1 MGLNEWL
8 MKKFFGVDLKTM
20 TRSKKTN
27 HENALCSFCR
37 KSHLNVGPL
46 VEGPG
51 DVYICGECID
61 LCNSILDQ
69 EKRRRGLGMIHLSD
83 LAHGRS
89 GDKGNHANIGIAC
102 YAEDGYRQLTA
113 KLTAERVAEYFSELK
128 PSRVVRYELPNLLAF
143 NFVLYDVLDGGA
155 SRSLRID
162 SQGKTLALQLL
173 EMEIP
178 APEGT

>member
-1 MGLNEWL
+1 MPPSR
-8 MKKFFGVDLKTM
+8 K
-20 TRSKKTN
+20 
-27 HENALCSFCR
+27 NAYCSYCR
-37 KSHLNVGPL
+37 KSYRDVGPL

-51 DVYICGECID
+51 DVFICGECIE
-61 LCNSILDQ
+61 LCQAILDQ
-69 EKRRRGLGMIHLSD
+69 EKQRRGAKTGRLSD

-102 YAEDGYRQLTA
+102 YTEEGYRKVAGVLTA
-113 KLTAERVAEYFSELK
+113 DRVAGYFKELG

-173 EMEIP
+173 DMPIP
-178 APEGT
+178 VSEAT